1 MAKQFT
7 PAEWQKVETRMLDAD
22 QARYGLPARQ
32 EGSVLLGSFNIRK
45 LGSAAGRS
53 DETWAFLAD
62 VCRRFDLLAVQEI
75 MDDLSG
81 LRELKERMGPE
92 FALVVSD
99 QTGVF
104 PGERGLG
111 ERLGFIYRWDTVE
124 RMEMASDITY
134 DRTKLLDS
142 IARNWDTLCED
153 MGEYPRDLAK
163 YENRE
168 LSRKP
173 KAPRLS
179 FFLSFIRQ
187 PYCVAFRIVGS
198 KGAKPYEF
206 TAVNAHLLYGKSL
219 TDRRLEFEALIE
231 WLMSRL
237 EDDTEAYYPDFILMG
252 DLNLDYN
259 DPAKDRLRI
268 ERFIKSLDEKLG
280 EGPSVNFPFL
290 DPHPDKG
297 GDVFRTNA
305 RRNETF
311 DHIALFIRD
320 PRLPTYEANTTI
332 MGTQPEGPDY
342 GVFDF
347 VSLFSEALH
356 DLPYDSLSDDQGDA
370 LFEKFEHD
378 VSDHMPLWL
387 RLPLPTA

>member
-7 PAEWQKVETRMLDAD
+7 SKEWEKVRARMGETN
-22 QARYGLPARQ
+22 QARYGLPTRRD
-32 EGSVLLGSFNIRK
+32 GSVLLGSFNVRK
-45 LGSAAGRS
+45 LGAASGRS

-62 VCRRFDLLAVQEI
+62 ACRRFDLLAVQEV

-124 RMEMASDITY
+124 RMEMASDISY
-134 DRTKLLDS
+134 DRTKLIDS
-142 IARNWDTLCED
+142 IARNWDTLSED
-153 MGEYPRDLAK
+153 MGEYPQDLAA
-163 YENRE
+163 YEEGALR
-168 LSRKP
+168 RKP
-173 KAPRLS
+173 KAPRPS

-187 PYCVAFRIVGS
+187 PYCVAFRIAGS
-198 KGAKPYEF
+198 EGAKPYEF
-206 TAVNAHLLYGKSL
+206 MAVNAHLLFGESL

-237 EDDTEAYYPDFILMG
+237 EDDTEAYYPDLILMG
-252 DLNLDYN
+252 DLNLDYDN
-259 DPAKDRLRI
+259 PARDRPRI
-268 ERFIKSLDEKLG
+268 ERFIKELNEKLE

-290 DPHPDKG
+290 DPHPDSG

-305 RRNETF
+305 RKNQTF
-311 DHIALFIRD
+311 DQIALFIHD
-320 PRLPTYEANTTI
+320 PRLPTYEANITT
-332 MGTQPEGPDY
+332 MGAQPEGPDY

-356 DLPYDSLSDDQGDA
+356 DLPYDSLTDDQRDA